1 MLLNWSF
8 CYINYD
14 DIKRVLSYLYSSLKS
29 DGHMVIKE
37 PVLEKN
43 ERVSQLCP
51 SGQYLMTRPKKELMR
66 MLSKYFYVLE
76 KKIIRQ
82 DIDIDR

>member
-1 MLLNWSF
+1 
-8 CYINYD
+8 
-14 DIKRVLSYLYSSLKS
+14 
-29 DGHMVIKE
+29 MVIKE

-43 ERVSQLCP
+43 EHVSRLCP

-66 MLSKYFYVLE
+66 MLRKYFYVIE

-82 DIDIDR
+82 DNDTDR